1 MAVFNAYPYSLTQ
14 TVPPQKIGAGL
25 AGGKVRTE
33 RARINLATINGGSAA
48 TTSDTI
54 NLFDLPFGAVVL
66 GPTTIVSSASLTTS
80 VLSVGITGNTDKYGS
95 ATYGTTA
102 NAVVNTWRPAEAD
115 FTAPLAAAETVFLT
129 IGTANLPTSGIVEIQ
144 LQYVTE

>member
-1 MAVFNAYPYSLTQ
+1 MPAFNAYPYSLTQ

-33 RARINLATINGGSAA
+33 RARVDLATINGGSAV

-54 NLFDLPFGAVVL
+54 VLFDLPVGAIVL
-66 GPTTIVSSASLTTS
+66 GPMTVCSSVSLTTS
-80 VLSVGITGNTDKYGS
+80 TLAMGITGNTDKYGS
-95 ATYGTTA
+95 MTYGTTA

-115 FTAPLAAAETVFLT
+115 FTAPLTATETVFVT
-129 IGTANLPTSGIVEIQ
+129 IGSANLPTSGIVEFQ